1 MDSLIKH
8 IESNATKYNSNNKD
22 LNVRIVKVGK
32 EIDKIILTNY
42 IINEKTKT
50 INNGKFKKE
59 VPKNHY
65 GEITHKSDWEKYIE
79 QMLSDDWEGD
89 EEIFV
94 PEDECSKPFNTPK
107 ILGCIDNLNNII
119 K

>member
-50 INNGKFKKE
+50 INNGKFKKRS
-59 VPKNHY
+59 
-65 GEITHKSDWEKYIE
+65 T
-79 QMLSDDWEGD
+79 
-89 EEIFV
+89 
-94 PEDECSKPFNTPK
+94 
-107 ILGCIDNLNNII
+107 
-119 K
+119 

>member
-1 MDSLIKH
+1 MVERKNTEH
-8 IESNATKYNSNNKD
+8 NKD
-22 LNVRIVKVGK
+22 LIVRVVKVGK

-50 INNGKFKKE
+50 INNGKLKKE
-59 VPKNHY
+59 VPKKYY

-79 QMLSDDWEGD
+79 QMLSDDWEGN

-107 ILGCIDNLNNII
+107 ILGCIDNLNDII
-119 K
+119 E